1 MQVRFLP
8 GTPIV
13 GWHWGSVRG
22 VLGVLSFSAE
32 WEQEW
37 EQEWERLAGL
47 SGLSGFAE
55 EMGGR
60 VAGALSRCRLHTADE
75 KRVPFRGTAVDPDK
89 GMR

>member
-1 MQVRFLP
+1 MAL
-8 GTPIV
+8 GKCA
-13 GWHWGSVRG
+13 GG
-22 VLGVLSFSAE
+22 LGVLSFSA
-32 WEQEW
+32 EW